1 MTMKSEINMD
11 KVMMDECAQFGAA
24 VLTTGAVAKV
34 AGVGAVK
41 SAVFTK
47 LAGYSVVTKAG
58 AATGIAV
65 GAPVAIVG
73 GLLIFGAAVLNTK
86 YHWW

>member
-1 MTMKSEINMD
+1 MKNEIDMNMAMTDN
-11 KVMMDECAQFGAA
+11 CGQFGAA
-24 VLTTGAVAKV
+24 VATTGAVAKV
-34 AGVGAVK
+34 AGIGAVK

-47 LAGYSVVTKAG
+47 LAGYSIATKAG

-73 GLLIFGAAVLNTK
+73 GLLMLGAAVLNTK

>member
-1 MTMKSEINMD
+1 MKNEIDMN
-11 KVMMDECAQFGAA
+11 KAMMDEYGQFGAA
-24 VLTTGAVAKV
+24 VATTGAVAKV

-47 LAGYSVVTKAG
+47 IAGYSFATKAG

-73 GLLIFGAAVLNTK
+73 GLLILGAVVLNTK
-86 YHWW
+86 YNWW